1 LYLRARLGLFRIAKV
16 PEPFLCMG
24 LGIAVEWCVVNI
36 GRWSRD
42 LSVIRGGVEVDDMQT
57 VLEELDSRN
66 KRLSLDAVLI

>member
-1 LYLRARLGLFRIAKV
+1 
-16 PEPFLCMG
+16 MG

-42 LSVIRGGVEVDDMQT
+42 LSVIRGGVEVDNMQT
-57 VLEELDSRN
+57 VLEEFDGRD